1 MFRVVYTLGV
11 RKALNMS
18 NAITYVPQE
27 TTLRMADIGNKDL
40 AANFRNLS
48 LGSMEEYH
56 EENDRCIT

>member
-18 NAITYVPQE
+18 NAVTYVPQE

-48 LGSMEEYH
+48 LGSMQEYH
-56 EENDRCIT
+56 EEND